1 MANERPVITDD
12 DHRVLKFRPRTLADP
27 PRPLHRL
34 DPSISQPAEDL
45 SRFQRSPDSDDYHH
59 RMIMNVAA
67 GIITV
72 ALTGFGIWLATSIA
86 DLRRTQDCILSG
98 RQNCAV
104 IPTRPK

>member
-1 MANERPVITDD
+1 MAKERPVVTDD
-12 DHRVLKFRPRTLADP
+12 DHRVLKFRPRTMNQP
-27 PRPLHRL
+27 PRSSHGPRGLS
-34 DPSISQPAEDL
+34 PAQPPDL
-45 SRFQRSPDSDDYHH
+45 SRFEQSHDIDDYRH

-72 ALTGFGIWLATSIA
+72 ALTGFGIWLATSIV

-104 IPTRPK
+104 IPTRPN